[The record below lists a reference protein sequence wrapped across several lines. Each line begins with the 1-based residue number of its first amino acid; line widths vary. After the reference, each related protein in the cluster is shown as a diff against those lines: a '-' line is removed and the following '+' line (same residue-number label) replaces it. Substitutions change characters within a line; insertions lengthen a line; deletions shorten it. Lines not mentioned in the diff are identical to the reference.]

1 MAHHLTGKKVAFLVA
16 EKGTNHVELVEP
28 LRAVEEAGGETVL
41 VSSKAGRV
49 RTNNNDL
56 EPGGEFETSLT
67 FSEASSAD
75 FDAVVIP
82 GGTVGAD
89 KLRAD
94 PDAVGFVAG
103 FFGEGKPVA
112 SICHGPW
119 VLVEADVVAGRT
131 LTSYPSLRTDIEN
144 AGGVW
149 VDEEVVVDRGLV
161 TSRGPADLPA
171 FTAKLLEEVAEGV
184 HAGQHA

>member
-1 MAHHLTGKKVAFLVA
+1 MAHHLTGKKVALLVA

-49 RTNNNDL
+49 RANSNDL
-56 EPGGEFETSLT
+56 EPGGELETSLP

-89 KLRAD
+89 
-94 PDAVGFVAG
+94 
-103 FFGEGKPVA
+103 
-112 SICHGPW
+112 
-119 VLVEADVVAGRT
+119 
-131 LTSYPSLRTDIEN
+131 
-144 AGGVW
+144 
-149 VDEEVVVDRGLV
+149 EEVVVDQGLV
-161 TSRGPADLPA
+161 TSRGPYDLPA

-184 HAGQHA
+184 HAVQHS